1 MKLAK
6 LIYKIA
12 HPKIAR
18 AHCDIPCGIY
28 TIEPSITAAKTVTKM
43 TQKLED
49 LNPPKN
55 NENKQEVLE
64 FLTSVSRFTAT
75 KEEHAQKCKQELLI
89 LWTDFF
95 KEHHLNMFPDLHNIF
110 WKATKLCSIV
120 KQEVSLETAKQLEQK
135 IDEIAKIFNKVNNQ

>member
-1 MKLAK
+1 MKLSK
-6 LIYKIA
+6 FIYKIYA
-12 HPKIAR
+12 PKIAL

-28 TIEPSITAAKTVTKM
+28 TIEPAITAAKTVIKM
-43 TQKLED
+43 TQKLKD

-110 WKATKLCSIV
+110 WKATKLCSKV
-120 KQEVSLETAKQLEQK
+120 KQEVSLENARELEK
-135 IDEIAKIFNKVNNQ
+135 IVNEIAEIFHKANN